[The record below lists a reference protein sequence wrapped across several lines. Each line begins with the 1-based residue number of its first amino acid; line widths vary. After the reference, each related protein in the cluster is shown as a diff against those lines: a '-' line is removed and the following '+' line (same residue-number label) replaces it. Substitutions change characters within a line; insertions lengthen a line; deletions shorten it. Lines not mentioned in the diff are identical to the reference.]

1 MASKTFLASV
11 LLVSLLF
18 CNCKK
23 EDKPEEENDPPPVVT
38 LPAFNNVNG
47 MIQAMYIIYDTGN
60 NTTLDSS
67 IAIGFYESPSKTTTF
82 VEAGNVS
89 VNSVSLTFSSFS
101 GYQNFGPERV
111 NLHNTLNWS
120 VSGSSSSTVVP
131 FTYSDLPVMP
141 KYTGHG
147 SLPDTCVKSS
157 GVSLNISGIS
167 NFNTATA
174 FLVQDSQSKFKVI
187 TGNGTVT
194 FSAQE
199 LAAFTTT
206 TPAQLMISVSNLNTI
221 KIANVPYNR
230 LYTTVFNKAI
240 FLK

>member
-23 EDKPEEENDPPPVVT
+23 EDKPKEENDPPPVVT
-38 LPAFNNVNG
+38 LPSFNNVNG
-47 MIQAMYIIYDTGN
+47 MIQALYAINESGN
-60 NTTLDSS
+60 NTMIDSS
-67 IAIGFYESPSKTTTF
+67 VAIGFYESPSKTTTF
-82 VEAGNVS
+82 VDAGNVS

-101 GYQNFGPERV
+101 GYQNFGPEKV

-120 VSGSSSSTVVP
+120 VSGSSSSTVAP

-141 KYTGHG
+141 KYTGYG
-147 SLPDTCVKSS
+147 ALPDTCVKSS

-174 FLVQDSQSKFKVI
+174 ILMQDSQSKFKVI
-187 TGNGTVT
+187 AGNGTVT
-194 FSAQE
+194 FSAQD
-199 LAAFTTT
+199 LAAFNTT
-206 TPAQLMISVSNLNTI
+206 TPAQLMITVSNLNTI
-221 KIANVPYNR
+221 KINNVPYNR
-230 LYTTVFNKAI
+230 LYSTVFNKVI
-240 FLK
+240 VLK